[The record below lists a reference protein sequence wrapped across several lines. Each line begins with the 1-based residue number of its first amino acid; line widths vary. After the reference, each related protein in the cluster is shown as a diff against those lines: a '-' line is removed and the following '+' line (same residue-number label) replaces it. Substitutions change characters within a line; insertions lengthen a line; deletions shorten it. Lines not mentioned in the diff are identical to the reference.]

1 MAHAK
6 NQKVLEMNE
15 PLDVWVE
22 KHEVLK
28 LLRENLQANLDVMTE
43 LSEEE
48 KVILMRLNLIM
59 IRQSMSDLGLEK

>member
-1 MAHAK
+1 
-6 NQKVLEMNE
+6 MNE